1 MSRMFTF
8 QIYYLSGNQKLLLME
23 DLKIIRNQL
32 TGIWQVFELGI
43 NQEIEIY
50 SNIIENN
57 ISFQMTGM
65 DDRDT
70 FYLVKE
76 GVDVKLHRNGSKDV
90 YTIHYVEPG
99 KWMLWSIDSKPY
111 LFYRLVFVLEERQ
124 SAALRAASK
133 NNGSQ

>member
-111 LFYRLVFVLEERQ
+111 LFYRL
-124 SAALRAASK
+124 
-133 NNGSQ
+133 